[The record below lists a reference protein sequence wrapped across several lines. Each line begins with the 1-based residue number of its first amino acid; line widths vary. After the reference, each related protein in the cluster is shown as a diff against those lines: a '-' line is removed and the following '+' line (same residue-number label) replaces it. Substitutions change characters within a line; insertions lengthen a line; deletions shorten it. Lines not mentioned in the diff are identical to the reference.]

1 MHFLDKWVPYKLELE
16 NNERYCRWLYIGD
29 KKFTEPFFD
38 QTILSCKQLPEYN
51 PAYRVLSSLEMMTAW
66 ASNMQSVQP
75 AALIFHVSRCGST
88 LLSQMLALDEEN
100 IVLSEVPVLDEL
112 LRLPFAKENSES
124 ESTSDAYFQSA
135 LRFCGQVRQEKEP
148 RLIIKAD
155 SWHLRFYNRLRKLF
169 PDTLFILLYRAP
181 ADVIRSQSRGRGM
194 QSVPGVLEPEL
205 FGFTEPDIT
214 YNLDE
219 YMGRVLTKYF
229 FALHQI
235 ISDDSNFILC
245 NYSEGMYS
253 IVNRVFAR
261 LAIQPSSEYIERIK
275 ERMQFHGKEPSFFY
289 KEEVPEE
296 RQPEY
301 LSNAVSL
308 YQELE
313 RRRLSIEASFD
324 KVH

>member
-1 MHFLDKWVPYKLELE
+1 
-16 NNERYCRWLYIGD
+16 
-29 KKFTEPFFD
+29 
-38 QTILSCKQLPEYN
+38 
-51 PAYRVLSSLEMMTAW
+51 
-66 ASNMQSVQP
+66 
-75 AALIFHVSRCGST
+75 
-88 LLSQMLALDEEN
+88 
-100 IVLSEVPVLDEL
+100 
-112 LRLPFAKENSES
+112 
-124 ESTSDAYFQSA
+124 
-135 LRFCGQVRQEKEP
+135 
-148 RLIIKAD
+148 
-155 SWHLRFYNRLRKLF
+155 
-169 PDTLFILLYRAP
+169 
-181 ADVIRSQSRGRGM
+181 
-194 QSVPGVLEPEL
+194 
-205 FGFTEPDIT
+205 
-214 YNLDE
+214 
-219 YMGRVLTKYF
+219 VLTKYF

-261 LAIQPSSEYIERIK
+261 LAIQPSSDYIERIK

-289 KEEVPEE
+289 QEEVPEE